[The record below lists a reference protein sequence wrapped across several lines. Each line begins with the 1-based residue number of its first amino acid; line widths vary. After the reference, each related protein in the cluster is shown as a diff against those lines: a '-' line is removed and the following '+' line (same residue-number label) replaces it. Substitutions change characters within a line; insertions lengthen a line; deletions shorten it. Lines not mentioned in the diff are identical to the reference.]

1 MKSILLT
8 LWCILILSVALHA
21 QPPGRDRTRHDSAA
35 FFWPQ
40 GSVQIMRA
48 PILQGTSQ
56 GTTIVPRQQYCFD
69 ATIEI
74 ELYYGGRRS
83 LGCCLFLNTTDG
95 YIGYTTPS
103 PDGSVNVIMPEI
115 ENFSFTVINFK
126 MSNVYFYR
134 NQKGNNNQLTHLVST
149 SNTDSHEYQMTNLLT
164 SSPLS
169 RKSERR
175 TYCEGSAEALAYKRS
190 DEPTTWFLYGD
201 RFPATLQAQK
211 FFGAFGVGV
220 VRTDQGNFIVMER
233 TSGTNYYTVIKRI
246 TKERLCFD
254 PSGYKMSEADFFTKR
269 TADLAAER
277 EKIDRDQVEVQNSRV
292 CVAEKME
299 LINFRRQQVQVQEE
313 NLRRAQ
319 SGNLLQNRVA
329 QQGMLNTM
337 DPLSSVQMG
346 ILSARIGICSSRDD
360 MARNPSHAPQNAS
373 KIDCLNQQIA
383 ALQHAEA
390 EMRAAETRYASNIA
404 QALAEKSR
412 IYYRVLASVNC
423 N

>member
-1 MKSILLT
+1 MKFLTTFLISSLLCMM
-8 LWCILILSVALHA
+8 LQA
-21 QPPGRDRTRHDSAA
+21 QPPRRDSTRRDSAA

-40 GSVQIMRA
+40 GSAQIMRA

-56 GTTIVPRQQYCFD
+56 GTTIIPRQQFCFD

-74 ELYYGGRRS
+74 ELFYGGRRS

-103 PDGSVNVIMPEI
+103 PGGPVNVIMPEI

-126 MSNVYFYR
+126 MSNVYIYR
-134 NQKGNNNQLTHLVST
+134 NQKGNNNQLIHLVST

-164 SSPLS
+164 SAPLT

-175 TYCEGSAEALAYKRS
+175 TYCGGSAEALAYKRS

-201 RFPATLQAQK
+201 RFPASIQAQK

-220 VRTDQGNFIVMER
+220 VRTDQGNYIVMER
-233 TSGTNYYTVIKRI
+233 TTGTTYTLIKRI

-254 PSGYKMSEADFFTKR
+254 PSGYKMSEADFYAKR

-277 EKIDRDQVEVQNSRV
+277 EKINRDEVTVQNSGI

-299 LINFRRQQVQVQEE
+299 LINYRRQQLQIQEE
-313 NLRRAQ
+313 NLRRSQ
-319 SGNLLQNRVA
+319 SGNLLQNRTA
-329 QQGMLNTM
+329 QKGMLDMMNPVST
-337 DPLSSVQMG
+337 VQMG
-346 ILSARIGICSSRDD
+346 ILQAKIGICGSQED
-360 MARNPSHAPQNAS
+360 MTRNPDHSAS
-373 KIDCLNQQIA
+373 AQEKINCLTQQISI
-383 ALQHAEA
+383 LQRAESD
-390 EMRAAETRYASNIA
+390 MHAAETRYAANMA

-412 IYYRVLASVNC
+412 IYMTAMRTAGC

>member
-1 MKSILLT
+1 MKHILLIICT
-8 LWCILILSVALHA
+8 LVLSTALFA
-21 QPPGRDRTRHDSAA
+21 QRDSTRRDSAA

-40 GSVQIMRA
+40 GSAQIMRA

-74 ELYYGGRRS
+74 ELFYGGRRS

-95 YIGYTTPS
+95 YIGYTIPS
-103 PDGSVNVIMPEI
+103 PGGPVNMIMPEV
-115 ENFSFTVINFK
+115 ESFNFTVINFK
-126 MSNVYFYR
+126 MSNVFMYR
-134 NQKGNNNQLTHLVST
+134 NQKGNNNQLVHLVST

-164 SSPLS
+164 SAPLA

-201 RFPATLQAQK
+201 RFPASLQAQK

-220 VRTDQGNFIVMER
+220 VHTDQGNYIVMER
-233 TSGTNYYTVIKRI
+233 TAGTSYTVIKRI

-254 PSGYKMSEADFFTKR
+254 PSGFKMAEADFYTKR
-269 TADLAAER
+269 AADLVAER
-277 EKIDRDQVEVQNSRV
+277 EKIDRDEVAAQDSRT
-292 CVAEKME
+292 CIPEKME
-299 LINFRRQQVQVQEE
+299 LISYRREQLRIQEE
-313 NLRRAQ
+313 NLRRSQ
-319 SGNLLQNRVA
+319 SGNLLQNRTA
-329 QQGMLNTM
+329 QKGTIDMM
-337 DPLSSVQMG
+337 DPVATVHMG
-346 ILSARIGICSSRDD
+346 ILSAKIGICGSQED
-360 MARNPSHAPQNAS
+360 MARNPTHAAS
-373 KIDCLNQQIA
+373 AQAKIDCLTQQIA
-383 ALQHAEA
+383 VLQRAESD
-390 EMRAAETRYASNIA
+390 MRAAESRYTNIA

-412 IYYRVLASVNC
+412 IYMTALRSAGC

>member
-1 MKSILLT
+1 MKLILLT
-8 LWCILILSVALHA
+8 LWCTLILSVALHA
-21 QPPGRDRTRHDSAA
+21 QPPRDTTRRDSAA

-40 GSVQIMRA
+40 GSAQIMRA

-69 ATIEI
+69 ATVEI
-74 ELYYGGRRS
+74 ELFYGGRRS

-103 PDGSVNVIMPEI
+103 PGGPVNVIMPEI
-115 ENFSFTVINFK
+115 ESFSFTVINFK

-164 SSPLS
+164 SAPLT

-201 RFPATLQAQK
+201 RFPASVQAQK

-220 VRTDQGNFIVMER
+220 VRTDQGAFIVMER
-233 TSGTNYYTVIKRI
+233 TSGTSYTVIKRI

-277 EKIDRDQVEVQNSRV
+277 EKINRDEADVQNSGI

-299 LINFRRQQVQVQEE
+299 LISFRRQQVQVQEE

-319 SGNLLQNRVA
+319 SGNLLQDRTA

-337 DPLSSVQMG
+337 DPLASVQMG
-346 ILSARIGICSSRDD
+346 ILQARIGICGSRDD
-360 MARNPSHAPQNAS
+360 MAKNPSHAPGDS
-373 KIDCLNQQIA
+373 RKIECLNQQIA
-383 ALQHAEA
+383 SLQQAEA
-390 EMRAAETRYASNIA
+390 EMRAAETRYAANMA

-412 IYYRVLASVNC
+412 IYYRVLASVSC